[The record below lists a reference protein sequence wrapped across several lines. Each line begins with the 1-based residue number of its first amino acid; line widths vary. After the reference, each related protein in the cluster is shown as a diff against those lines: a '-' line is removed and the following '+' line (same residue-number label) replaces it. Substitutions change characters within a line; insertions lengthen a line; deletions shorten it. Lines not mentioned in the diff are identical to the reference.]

1 MIIGITGTNG
11 AGKGVVVQYLVEQK
25 NFVHYS
31 ASGYLATILNERGI
45 EPNRSN
51 LRAVGNELRE
61 KYGAG
66 YLAQLFLA
74 KKETDGVEDVVIE
87 SVRSTGEVAELKKAG
102 GILIIIDADRELRYQ
117 RILERRSGKDF
128 IDFESFAEQEER
140 EWYGAEGPS
149 DMNIKEV
156 MKMADYTIMNNGTLP
171 DLYKEIENIFDK
183 IEIKS
188 E

>member
-11 AGKGVVVQYLVEQK
+11 SGKGEVVQYLVEQK

-31 ASGYLATILNERGI
+31 ASGHLAPILIERGI
-45 EPNRSN
+45 ELNRSN

-66 YLAQLFLA
+66 YIAQFFIA
-74 KKETDGVEDVVIE
+74 KKEADGVKDVVIE
-87 SVRSTGEVAELKKAG
+87 SIRSTGEVAELKKAG
-102 GILIIIDADRELRYQ
+102 GILLIIDADRELRYQ
-117 RILERRSGKDF
+117 RIQGRRSGKDL
-128 IDFESFAEQEER
+128 IDFEAFRDQEER

-156 MKMADYTIMNNGTLP
+156 MKMADYTILNNGTKG
-171 DLYKEIENIFDK
+171 DLYKSIEDIFEK
-183 IEIKS
+183 I
-188 E
+188 

>member
-11 AGKGVVVQYLVEQK
+11 SGKGEVVQYLVEQK

-31 ASGYLATILNERGI
+31 ASGHLAPILIERGI
-45 EPNRSN
+45 ELNRSN

-66 YLAQLFLA
+66 YIAQFFIA
-74 KKETDGVEDVVIE
+74 KKEADGVKDVVIA
-87 SVRSTGEVAELKKAG
+87 SIRSTGEVAELKKAG
-102 GILIIIDADRELRYQ
+102 GILLIIDADRELRYQ
-117 RILERRSGKDF
+117 RIQGRRSGKDL
-128 IDFESFAEQEER
+128 IDFEAFRDQEER

-156 MKMADYTIMNNGTLP
+156 MKMADHTILNNGTKG
-171 DLYKEIENIFDK
+171 DLYKEIDDIFAK
-183 IEIKS
+183 ITT
-188 E
+188 